1 MNIFVFNERPHDRT
15 ENHLG
20 GSGPNVCID
29 FTRLSPCVLCNPP
42 RVRRGNKWGETDS
55 AYCSV
60 HKGLQ
65 HPHAHTCV
73 LWPKQRATLNTVCT
87 LLWHTIN
94 YNSPVPH
101 NFNFGSKYFNVAIV
115 TRLPVC
121 WRKCPFDHFSE
132 WGFSSSEM
140 VIDHIDW
147 TIILVYQNFRPAAGG
162 PSIILLNNHFS
173 VSKFSPQK
181 AENDHSCER
190 SF

>member
-1 MNIFVFNERPHDRT
+1 MYST
-15 ENHLG
+15 NHHT
-20 GSGPNVCID
+20 VEQKTI
-29 FTRLSPCVLCNPP
+29 
-42 RVRRGNKWGETDS
+42 WGEAARTYCPLVCCAIHHGFEQETNGEKQTQPTVVYTKDS
-55 AYCSV
+55 NI
-60 HKGLQ
+60 
-65 HPHAHTCV
+65 HTCV
-73 LWPKQRATLNTVCT
+73 LCPKQRAPLNAYALSYYTL
-87 LLWHTIN
+87 

-101 NFNFGSKYFNVAIV
+101 TFNFGSKYFNVAII

-140 VIDHIDW
+140 FIDHIDW
-147 TIILVYQNFRPAAGG
+147 TIILVYQNFRPACGG